1 MRETVL
7 NMFVYDGTFP
17 KFGQSGLK
25 NSNQSYITTMFRMR
39 SYFTVSGK
47 VKPDWGLE
55 NFNKY
60 LQRAF
65 AQTSLIECML
75 KRSYVSLPPPLF
87 RQPASFEDTA
97 IHHCS

>member
-25 NSNQSYITTMFRMR
+25 NSNQSYITTIFRMR
-39 SYFTVSGK
+39 SYLTVSGK
-47 VKPDWGLE
+47 VKPGWGLE

-65 AQTSLIECML
+65 AQTSL
-75 KRSYVSLPPPLF
+75 RVYVKKILCQLTPAPLSPT
-87 RQPASFEDTA
+87 R
-97 IHHCS
+97 IL